1 MSQYEMKG
9 SMTGNHHC
17 KYLDNPGGCF
27 SFPSCVCPLF
37 PLRPPQYC
45 CVYVTMRR
53 RIKLHV
59 ALLATIAID
68 SSFDS
73 EAFTHVSQIHRFNK
87 PSHLQPLNG
96 KKRKGSFFDEF
107 PDENPTES
115 SSRIQDDFHAD
126 MIAWLKQNPLT
137 YINPKFR
144 IYPSDLGGYGG
155 FNSPVPEKI
164 MKQNEMILC
173 IPRACCVT
181 FDDALKDES
190 CGGGFQMIKEYEMPD
205 WQLLL
210 VAGWAAKEYMLA
222 KLNAE
227 KLRGRLS
234 IDEDIETVRN
244 KIKHWPYLKT
254 LPWKQGDLDQE
265 HVLFWS
271 DEKVDTLLKESFA
284 YDDAQ
289 LIRSRVQ
296 NATKLLDSLVVGPTL
311 REEMGINT
319 SEPVDGL
326 PEAVAAAFVSALSR
340 SFAEEVEVE
349 KANGAIDIEKETL
362 MIPLLDILQHSN
374 EPNTLVETYDDYI
387 ILKAKRTILPGEEI
401 YHRYQEEDD
410 DIIPPYKF
418 FTRYGFIPGVKKQV
432 VELLEDKSP
441 IFFDE

>member
-1 MSQYEMKG
+1 
-9 SMTGNHHC
+9 
-17 KYLDNPGGCF
+17 
-27 SFPSCVCPLF
+27 
-37 PLRPPQYC
+37 
-45 CVYVTMRR
+45 
-53 RIKLHV
+53 
-59 ALLATIAID
+59 
-68 SSFDS
+68 
-73 EAFTHVSQIHRFNK
+73 
-87 PSHLQPLNG
+87 
-96 KKRKGSFFDEF
+96 
-107 PDENPTES
+107 
-115 SSRIQDDFHAD
+115 
-126 MIAWLKQNPLT
+126 
-137 YINPKFR
+137 
-144 IYPSDLGGYGG
+144 
-155 FNSPVPEKI
+155 
-164 MKQNEMILC
+164 
-173 IPRACCVT
+173 
-181 FDDALKDES
+181 
-190 CGGGFQMIKEYEMPD
+190 MIKEYEMPD

-227 KLRGRLS
+227 KLRGRMS